1 MTRIG
6 PKTSVLKLAAIVTR
20 ALSKAGIET
29 VLSGGAVVSIY
40 TRNEFR
46 SRDLD
51 FISTSSHDRIA
62 AVMKTLGFFRRG
74 RSFVH
79 PRSSFT
85 VEFPTGPL
93 ALGEREPVRA
103 AGRKTVDGVTVKLLS
118 PTQSVMD
125 RLAWFYHHNDR
136 QCLDQAVAISLAQ
149 KVDVREVR
157 KWSRDEGAEEG
168 FTIFSKALRYARVS
182 RRT

>member
-1 MTRIG
+1 MTQIG
-6 PKTSVLKLAAIVTR
+6 PKTSVLKLAAILTR
-20 ALSKAGIET
+20 ALSKAGIEA

-40 TRNEFR
+40 TRNKFR

-51 FISTSSHDRIA
+51 FISTSSHDRIT
-62 AVMKTLGFFRRG
+62 AVMKSLGFSRQG
-74 RSFVH
+74 RNFVH
-79 PRSSFT
+79 PRASFS
-85 VEFPTGPL
+85 VEFPPGPL

-125 RLAWFYHHNDR
+125 RLVWFYHNNDR
-136 QCLDQAVAISLAQ
+136 QCLDQAVAICLAQ
-149 KVDVREVR
+149 KVNMREVR
-157 KWSRDEGAEEG
+157 GWSREEGAEEA
-168 FTIFSKALRYARVS
+168 FTVFSKALRHARVS